1 MEEEYEEEYEEE
13 EEEYM
18 YENGDCD
25 VIEDYYIC
33 ETILWEAR
41 DKIDPPYKD
50 YVMFASSCP
59 DTNVT
64 HLVDSGIELTDI
76 SVVIIGG
83 HETVW
88 HKKEE

>member
-1 MEEEYEEEYEEE
+1 M
-13 EEEYM
+13 
-18 YENGDCD
+18 
-25 VIEDYYIC
+25 VEDYYIC
-33 ETILWEAR
+33 ETILWAAR
-41 DKIDPPYKD
+41 HEIDPPYKG

-64 HLVDSGIELTDI
+64 HLVNSGIELTDI

-88 HKKEE
+88 YKEEE

>member
-1 MEEEYEEEYEEE
+1 MEEEY

-25 VIEDYYIC
+25 VVEDYYIC

-64 HLVDSGIELTDI
+64 HLVDCGIELTDI

-88 HKKEE
+88 YKKEE